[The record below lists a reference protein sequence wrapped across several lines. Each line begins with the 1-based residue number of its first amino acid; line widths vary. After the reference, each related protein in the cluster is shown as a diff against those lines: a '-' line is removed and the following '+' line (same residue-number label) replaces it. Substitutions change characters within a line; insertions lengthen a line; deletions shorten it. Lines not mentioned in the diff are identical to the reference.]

1 MTDQLDTEI
10 EGEPANIREVSRWVG
25 GDLAGGLDTMA
36 TEVGNHR
43 RNVAGDWQGEAADGF
58 AGRAQ
63 TLVRKAD
70 EGVTISHAVAT
81 VLDTLADELRD
92 AKQDMA
98 EVRSTARN
106 GDLTVTG
113 FVIVKP
119 GPQPPS
125 AGDLPADATP
135 QESDSWHRRND
146 AVIAYNAQIDVWNS
160 CVTLS
165 DAAFQRWLD
174 ALEAAGRAWETHDS
188 QYVGLTAQLLSAGTQ
203 LELVRRTN
211 PIMVGQV
218 DDMLLRAQQLRDHA
232 AAMVRPD
239 GRFVGD
245 RAHYFD
251 LLEQADR
258 LDEAHP
264 SARARLPNWEIP
276 RGVTRAF
283 WALDVLA
290 AGYGIHSDWEEEGAT
305 QAIVSNAVPAVAA
318 IAAGAASGAALGG
331 VIGTFIPVPG
341 VGTAAGVVVGAVVGT
356 MVGAFTSGAV
366 DSLFESGA
374 DTLGDWGNAVVDGFD
389 EIGDTFGSIGEGV
402 GDVFD
407 SIF

>member
-25 GDLAGGLDTMA
+25 TDLAGGLDTMA

-63 TLVRKAD
+63 TLVRKTD
-70 EGVTISHAVAT
+70 EGVTISRAVAT

-125 AGDLPADATP
+125 AGDLRADATP

-146 AVIAYNAQIDVWNS
+146 AVIAYNAQVDVWNS

-174 ALEAAGRAWETHDS
+174 ALEAAGICLGDPRLA
-188 QYVGLTAQLLSAGTQ
+188 
-203 LELVRRTN
+203 VRRTDR
-211 PIMVGQV
+211 PAALGRGPARARPADDPDHGREV

-290 AGYGIHSDWEEEGAT
+290 VGYGIHSDWEEEGAT

-356 MVGAFTSGAV
+356 IVGAFTSGAV
-366 DSLFESGA
+366 DSLFDSGA
-374 DTLGDWGNAVVDGFD
+374 DTLGDWGNAVVDGFE

>member
-25 GDLAGGLDTMA
+25 TDLGGGLDTMA

-43 RNVAGDWQGEAADGF
+43 RDVAGDWQGEAADGF

-63 TLVRKAD
+63 TLVRKTD
-70 EGVTISHAVAT
+70 EGVTISRAVAT

-98 EVRSTARN
+98 EVRSTARD

-165 DAAFQRWLD
+165 DEAFQRWLD
-174 ALEAAGRAWETHDS
+174 ALEAAGNAWETHDS
-188 QYVGLTAQLLSAGTQ
+188 QYVGLPPSCSRPAPSSSSSGGRTRSWSGRWTTCCCAPSSCGTT
-203 LELVRRTN
+203 RPPWSSGRSFR
-211 PIMVGQV
+211 GGSCA
-218 DDMLLRAQQLRDHA
+218 LLRPAGAGRPPRRGPSVRTSPTPQLGDPARRHPRLLGARRPGGGLRHPLRLGGGGRDAGHRVPTPSRRSLRSPP
-232 AAMVRPD
+232 VRHRARPWVASSARSSPFPVWARPQVSSSVPSSARSWAPSPPAPSTASSTPVPTPWET
-239 GRFVGD
+239 GATPSSTVRGD
-245 RAHYFD
+245 RRD
-251 LLEQADR
+251 VR
-258 LDEAHP
+258 LD
-264 SARARLPNWEIP
+264 R
-276 RGVTRAF
+276 
-283 WALDVLA
+283 
-290 AGYGIHSDWEEEGAT
+290 
-305 QAIVSNAVPAVAA
+305 
-318 IAAGAASGAALGG
+318 
-331 VIGTFIPVPG
+331 
-341 VGTAAGVVVGAVVGT
+341 
-356 MVGAFTSGAV
+356 
-366 DSLFESGA
+366 
-374 DTLGDWGNAVVDGFD
+374 
-389 EIGDTFGSIGEGV
+389 
-402 GDVFD
+402 
-407 SIF
+407 

>member
-25 GDLAGGLDTMA
+25 TDLGGGLDTMA
-36 TEVGNHR
+36 TEVGNLR
-43 RNVAGDWQGEAADGF
+43 RNVAGDWQGEAAEGF

-63 TLVRKAD
+63 TLVRKVD
-70 EGVTISHAVAT
+70 EGVTISHSVAT
-81 VLDTLADELRD
+81 VLDTLDNELRK
-92 AKQDMA
+92 AQQDMA
-98 EVRSTARN
+98 QVRSTARD

-113 FVIVKP
+113 SVIAKP
-119 GPQPPS
+119 VPQPPS
-125 AGDLPADATP
+125 AGDLSVDATP
-135 QESDSWHRRND
+135 QESDTWHRRND
-146 AVIAYNAQIDVWNS
+146 AVIAYNAQIEVWNS

-165 DAAFQRWLD
+165 DEAFQRWLD
-174 ALEAAGRAWETHDS
+174 ALEAASSAWETHDS

-203 LELVRRTN
+203 LELVRRTT

-218 DDMLLRAQQLRDHA
+218 DDMLLRAQQLRAHA
-232 AAMVRPD
+232 GAMVGPD
-239 GRFVGD
+239 GRFAGD

-251 LLEQADR
+251 LLDQADR
-258 LDEAHP
+258 LDDAHP

-283 WALDVLA
+283 WALDVVA
-290 AGYGIHSDWEEEGAT
+290 MGDGIHSDWEEEGAT
-305 QAIVSNAVPAVAA
+305 QAIVSNAVPTVAA

-341 VGTAAGVVVGAVVGT
+341 AGTAAGVVVGAVVGT
-356 MVGAFTSGAV
+356 VVGAFTSGAI
-366 DSLFESGA
+366 DSLFDSGA
-374 DTLGDWGNAVVDGFD
+374 DTLGDWGNAVVDGVD
-389 EIGDTFGSIGEGV
+389 EIGETFGSIGEGV